1 MAEPKPDSALH
12 LRADDVGIDRNTA
25 IHRAPDL
32 MDDRTF
38 LAYRQFYD
46 LRHIG
51 AEALDHRDASRAA
64 AFDFRALP
72 VGKLSNG
79 LKHAGMARRLAHH
92 RKTAFNGIL
101 SRRLEQFI
109 DERFHRVTGVGV
121 THRTPPQHGDAHID
135 LMQVAFK
142 IGDLVGDV
150 MRALIGCRIQA
161 VLERHRLKRRTLHDR
176 LADDGVA
183 PGFDPPVA
191 RDPAHAMN
199 PERPVIAAPHVILAR
214 PHQLH
219 RFARADRLHHFGKFN
234 GDVRS
239 LLRTAAEAAA
249 GKYGLQMDPVHPDA
263 ENFTDRGLIRW
274 RKLA

>member
-79 LKHAGMARRLAHH
+79 LKHAGIARRLAHH
-92 RKTAFNGIL
+92 GKTAFNGIL

-121 THRTPPQHGDAHID
+121 THRTPPQHGDADID
-135 LMQVAFK
+135 LMQVAFE

-161 VLERHRLKRRTLHDR
+161 VLYRHRLKRRTLHDR
-176 LADDGVA
+176 LADDGIA
-183 PGFDPPVA
+183 PGLDLAVA
-191 RDPAHAMN
+191 DDPAHAMN
-199 PERPVIAAPHVILAR
+199 AERPVVPAAHIVLAR

-219 RFARADRLHHFGKFN
+219 RFSPANRFHHFGKLKRN
-234 GDVRS
+234 VRT
-239 LLRTAAEAAA
+239 LLRAAAEAAT
-249 GKYGLQMDPVHPDA
+249 GKYGLQMDPAHPQARNLD
-263 ENFTDRGLIRW
+263 I
-274 RKLA
+274 